1 MPRKMPAREIWSN
14 KMWIQNLLC
23 DLSFTP
29 YTLFFIH
36 GRSVRWDVSFCGKP
50 GVVLFYRNYQC
61 KHAVAPYRQP
71 YHTVPRNVKALVL
84 SHKKRFVVLAE
95 QVFTHSLSNCGRF
108 QCILFVN
115 EVSHV
120 RWQIIRT
127 GTANLGIEDTCS
139 FTEPL
144 FPDDP
149 PFTLG
154 KFSSQKKVK
163 LRAALKF

>member
-95 QVFTHSLSNCGRF
+95 QVFTHSLLNCGRF

-115 EVSHV
+115 DVSHV

-127 GTANLGIEDTCS
+127 GTANLWHWRYMFPHRT
-139 FTEPL
+139 PL
-144 FPDDP
+144 PWRPTIYTGEFP
-149 PFTLG
+149 
-154 KFSSQKKVK
+154 SQKKVK
-163 LRAALKF
+163 PRAALKF